1 MLRRWYPRA
10 YAGDVFSID
19 YQKLYRKG
27 YRGILFDVDNTLVH
41 HGDDSTPQIDALF
54 RHIQDLG
61 LKTVLLSNNDSARLE
76 RFLRNID
83 SPYVADANKPE
94 LEGYQKA
101 LDLLGI
107 SAKEAVCV
115 GDQLFTDICGA
126 NRCGIDSILVHYIT
140 VHEKEKIGIRRHI
153 EKCILFFFRMRKKFH
168 KLDEVII
175 KE

>member
-1 MLRRWYPRA
+1 MLRKWYPRA
-10 YAGDVFSID
+10 YAGDVFLID
-19 YQKLYRKG
+19 YQKLYDKG
-27 YRGILFDVDNTLVH
+27 YRGIVFDVDNTLVH

-54 RHIQDLG
+54 RYIQHIG
-61 LKTVLLSNNDSARLE
+61 FKTVLLSNNDSARLE

-94 LEGYQKA
+94 PAGYEKA
-101 LDLLGI
+101 LALLGI
-107 SAKEAVCV
+107 SKEQSVCI

-140 VHEKEKIGIRRHI
+140 VHDKEKIGIRRHM
-153 EKCILFFFRMRKKFH
+153 EKCILFFFRFRRKYH
-168 KLDEVII
+168 KLEDVVI

>member
-1 MLRRWYPRA
+1 MLRKWYPGA

-19 YQKLYRKG
+19 YQKLYDKG

-54 RHIQDLG
+54 QRIGTIG
-61 LKTVLLSNNDSARLE
+61 LKTVLVSNNDSARLE
-76 RFLRNID
+76 RFLKNID
-83 SPYVADANKPE
+83 APYVADANKPAPQ
-94 LEGYQKA
+94 GYQKA

-107 SAKEAVCV
+107 SKEQAVCV

-126 NRCGIDSILVHYIT
+126 NKCGIDSILVHYIT
-140 VHEKEKIGIRRHI
+140 LHEKEKIGIRRHI
-153 EKCILFFFRMRKKFH
+153 EKCILFFFRLRKKSH
-168 KLDEVII
+168 KLEDVII